1 MAITAILAGL
11 AAIGAILL
19 VDQAERQ
26 KQALQPVRVKS
37 NERKLPNTRR

>member
-19 VDQAERQ
+19 IDEAERQ
-26 KQALQPVRVKS
+26 KPALQPLPVKS
-37 NERKLPNTRR
+37 KGSKTAKTRS

>member
-19 VDQAERQ
+19 IDQAERQ
-26 KQALQPVRVKS
+26 KPALQPVRVKS
-37 NERKLPNTRR
+37 NERKTAKTRS

>member
-26 KQALQPVRVKS
+26 KPALQPVRAKT
-37 NERKLPNTRR
+37 NDRKTPNTRR